1 LIRPFVQREAVL
13 WSKIEGTQAT
23 LGELLAA
30 EAGAIMDRSPEDLR
44 EVGNYVVALERGI
57 SRLEKLRLCVR
68 LTRDHPYS
76 FPPPDSDYD
85 WGVHILP
92 AERVLGLYPDRDK
105 IEFSRDEGIELS
117 LVTHEY

>member
-23 LGELLAA
+23 LGELLA
-30 EAGAIMDRSPEDLR
+30 EAGAIMDQSPEHLR
-44 EVGNYVVALERGI
+44 EVGNYVVTFERGI
-57 SRLEKLRLCVR
+57 SRLERLPLCVR
-68 LTRDHPYS
+68 LTRNHPYS

-85 WGVHILP
+85 EGVHILP